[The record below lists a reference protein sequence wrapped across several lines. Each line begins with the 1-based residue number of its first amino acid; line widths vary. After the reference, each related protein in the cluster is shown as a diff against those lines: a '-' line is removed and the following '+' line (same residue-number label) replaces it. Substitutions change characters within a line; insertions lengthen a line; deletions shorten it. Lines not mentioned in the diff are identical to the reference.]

1 MTSHIKTLHVLLQ
14 ARASFPLTPP
24 SGCVSS
30 ASLSPS
36 VSRGQEQGP
45 ISLFVV
51 KLKQFYTT
59 WPRRSVS
66 ARPPRRADMQP
77 SGSKEPRSASCRLG
91 INAMET
97 MTSSVVLCVMQ
108 WCSLERSFGG
118 RSSPSGSYAHK
129 RTALLT
135 EDVLTTPS
143 LFLRPSNVALHDMQC
158 GLCTGVVVY
167 SDVWHCRAN
176 LRRLRTQT
184 HCAQCLYLTCSPLR
198 CFQKQRSAM
207 RNIS

>member
-1 MTSHIKTLHVLLQ
+1 MLSLSIMCVRKAQWEVSVTSHIKTLHVLLQ

-24 SGCVSS
+24 PGCVSS
-30 ASLSPS
+30 APLSLF

-77 SGSKEPRSASCRLG
+77 SGSKEPRSAGCRLG

-97 MTSSVVLCVMQ
+97 MTLSVVLCV
-108 WCSLERSFGG
+108 WCSG
-118 RSSPSGSYAHK
+118 A
-129 RTALLT
+129 
-135 EDVLTTPS
+135 
-143 LFLRPSNVALHDMQC
+143 
-158 GLCTGVVVY
+158 
-167 SDVWHCRAN
+167 VWRGH
-176 LRRLRTQT
+176 LGEGRLRLAHMLISTLPCWPRMSSQPP
-184 HCAQCLYLTCSPLR
+184 CS
-198 CFQKQRSAM
+198 S
-207 RNIS
+207 